1 MSEAEYVISSIVT
14 CNFINLPLEFFAGS
28 FVQKHGYQ
36 LETFYRTHRWITRRR
51 FSETI
56 KFKAIVQSLDIQ
68 CRNAKV
74 VVIKTIRTPLF
85 ILKNVFTDLQNFK
98 VLHLVRD
105 PRPTIMSQNWAIKR
119 IKEVSKYAG
128 NFCARILNDITIS
141 DILTTYDFPRR
152 IIRIHYEN
160 LAFYPI
166 NMTMEIYKYLNL
178 SFSLHVEKSVLN
190 MTSSGKKEAGVLST
204 MKGNSTEVLYKWRN
218 TANMK
223 FVLDVDRQ
231 CFSVYERLGYVPVYN
246 QSVLRN
252 MSIPLFFNRNWKF
265 EFGYEMPRS

>member
-1 MSEAEYVISSIVT
+1 M
-14 CNFINLPLEFFAGS
+14 
-28 FVQKHGYQ
+28 QKHGYQ
-36 LETFYRTHRWITRRR
+36 LETFYRTHRWIRIRR

-74 VVIKTIRTPLF
+74 VVVKTIRTPLF
-85 ILKNVFTDLQNFK
+85 ILKNVFTDLKNFK

-119 IKEVSKYAG
+119 IKEASKYAG
-128 NFCARILNDITIS
+128 NFCTRILTDITTS
-141 DILTTYDFPRR
+141 DILTTYDFPKG

-166 NMTMEIYKYLNL
+166 NMTMQIYKYLNL
-178 SFSLHVEKSVLN
+178 SFSLHIEKSVLN
-190 MTSSGKKEAGVLST
+190 MTSSGKKETGLLST

-231 CFSVYERLGYVPVYN
+231 CFSLYERLGYVPVYN
-246 QSVLRN
+246 QSVLQN
-252 MSIPLFFNRNWKF
+252 MSIPLFLNRNWKF

>member
-1 MSEAEYVISSIVT
+1 M
-14 CNFINLPLEFFAGS
+14 
-28 FVQKHGYQ
+28 
-36 LETFYRTHRWITRRR
+36 ETIRR
-51 FSETI
+51 FSDTI
-56 KFKAIVQSLDIQ
+56 KFKSIVQSLDIQ
-68 CRNAKV
+68 CRNAKAV
-74 VVIKTIRTPLF
+74 VVKTIRTPLF
-85 ILKNVFTDLQNFK
+85 ILKNLFTDLKNFK

-105 PRPTIMSQNWAIKR
+105 PRPTIMSQNSAIQR
-119 IKEVSKYAG
+119 IESVSNYAG

-231 CFSVYERLGYVPVYN
+231 CFIVYERLGYVPVYN
-246 QSVLRN
+246 ESVLRN
-252 MSIPLFFNRNWKF
+252 MSIPLFLNRNWKF
-265 EFGYEMPRS
+265 EFGYEMPGS